1 MKTMHRHCGRSE
13 AIAGGPRQTR
23 AVAASVRK
31 SGPPRNDV
39 LCHREVLTTAKA
51 VERAVAT
58 PFHRRAFVAATFLA
72 AFLMIG
78 ANLAAGKSSN
88 PQKWDGSRISPVHQI
103 PLKDEFN
110 QIIVPTESNPLPFSA
125 RYTCAPCHDYSVIQ
139 QGLHFAAN
147 SPAAAARPGEPWI
160 WVDERTGTQIPLS
173 THPWKG
179 VWDPARLGLSD
190 WDLTL
195 LFGRH
200 MPGGGAGEP
209 GDKDVTPESR
219 WSVSGK
225 LEINCLGCH
234 NASRRQNPSE
244 WAKQVLRQNFRWAA
258 TAAAGLGEV
267 GGISSRLRPTW
278 DIFDGPNPDDSEW
291 AVAPSVKYD
300 RTQFDSKHRAFLD
313 LAYKPDDARCL
324 ACHSIAPERMRKFDF
339 EEDVHTAAGIKCVS
353 CHRHDVTH
361 AMVRGYE
368 GEARDNPALPSEDF
382 TCKACHLGDVS
393 STGEKIAPGRLGA
406 PTPLHKGF
414 PAVHFDRLA
423 CTVCHSGPMPS
434 KDATRIRT
442 SRANRL
448 GVFGVANW
456 ATTLPAIQE
465 PVYIRD
471 KNKKLV
477 PNRLMWPAFWGELKE
492 GRITPLPP
500 DKILAAAG
508 DILFPEKAATR
519 VLAAL
524 FNIANVD
531 GMPVLVMGA
540 SAYEMNVDGGLAVS
554 PFDGENPDG
563 RPAWAV
569 RKNGKFMPLVPAFD
583 PANAETS
590 ADPEAR
596 IQKILEALNTAEGAP
611 ERAALAYRDYLYQL
625 IDGALDKSEKKDPAD
640 GRPLFGWL
648 KDGRLLPF
656 VPEAEARAIAALT
669 GTDRTL
675 TEAQV
680 AEVLKALGPA
690 DHVYISGGVLFR
702 INAKGALASETGDAA
717 APVAWPLAHQV
728 RPARQ
733 ALGVNGCTDCHSAG
747 SDFFFGRVRGAGPLK
762 TETVTIRAAS
772 SYMGLVK
779 PYQFLFGLSF
789 TARPAFKWFL
799 GICAALIGALLLIV
813 GLVALG
819 RFAGLIE
826 KRS

>member
-1 MKTMHRHCGRSE
+1 MLLAVFSRA
-13 AIAGGPRQTR
+13 AIG
-23 AVAASVRK
+23 
-31 SGPPRNDV
+31 
-39 LCHREVLTTAKA
+39 
-51 VERAVAT
+51 
-58 PFHRRAFVAATFLA
+58 
-72 AFLMIG
+72 
-78 ANLAAGKSSN
+78 SSTEK
-88 PQKWDGSRISPVHQI
+88 QKWDGSRISPVHQI

-110 QIIVPTESNPLPFSA
+110 QPIVPTESNPLPFSA
-125 RYTCAPCHDYSVIQ
+125 RYTCAPCHDYGVIR
-139 QGLHFAAN
+139 QGIHFIPN
-147 SPAAAARPGEPWI
+147 SPSMAARPSEPWI
-160 WVDERTGTQIPLS
+160 WVDDRTGTQIPLS
-173 THPWKG
+173 AHPWKG
-179 VWDPARLGLSD
+179 VWDPTRLGLSD

-200 MPGGGAGEP
+200 MPGGGTGEP

-219 WSVSGK
+219 WSVSGR

-278 DIFDGPNPDDSEW
+278 DIFDGPNPDDAEW

-300 RTQFDSKHRAFLD
+300 RTLFDSKHRAFLD

-324 ACHSIAPERMRKFDF
+324 ACHATAPERLRKFDF
-339 EEDVHTAAGIKCVS
+339 EDDVHTAAGIKCVS

-382 TCKACHLGDVS
+382 TCRACHLGDIS
-393 STGEKIAPGRLGA
+393 SKGEKIAPGRLGA
-406 PTPLHKGF
+406 PFPLHKGF
-414 PAVHFDRLA
+414 PTVHFDRLA
-423 CTVCHSGPMPS
+423 CTVCHSGPMPA
-434 KDATRIRT
+434 KDATRVRT

-448 GVFGVANW
+448 GIFGVANW
-456 ATTLPAIQE
+456 ATALPAIQE

-477 PNRLMWPAFWGELKE
+477 PNRLMWPAYWGEVKD
-492 GRITPLPP
+492 GRTTPLLP
-500 DKILAAAG
+500 DKVLAAAG
-508 DILFPEKAATR
+508 DILFPEKSATR

-524 FNIANVD
+524 FNVADLD
-531 GMPVLVMGA
+531 GTPVLVMGG
-540 SAYEMNVDGGLAVS
+540 SAYEMNADGGLTVS
-554 PFDGENPDG
+554 PFDGGNEDL
-563 RPAWAV
+563 RPAWAI
-569 RKNGKFMPLVPAFD
+569 RKDGKFTPLVPVFD

-590 ADPEAR
+590 ADPETR
-596 IQKILEALNTAEGAP
+596 IQKILEALIAAEGAP
-611 ERAALAYRDYLYQL
+611 GKAALAYRDYLYQL
-625 IDGALDKSEKKDPAD
+625 IDGALDKSERKDPASI
-640 GRPLFGWL
+640 RPLFGRL
-648 KDGRLLPF
+648 KDSQLLPF
-656 VPEAEARAIAALT
+656 VPEAEALAIAALA
-669 GTDRTL
+669 GSDQTL

-680 AEVLKALGPA
+680 AQVLKVLGPA
-690 DHVYISGGVLFR
+690 DHVYVSGGVIFR
-702 INAKGALASETGDAA
+702 VNEKGALASETGDAA

-733 ALGVNGCTDCHSAG
+733 SLGVNGCTDCHSAG

-762 TETVTIRAAS
+762 TETVTTRAAS
-772 SYMGLVK
+772 SYMGLGK

-799 GICAALIGALLLIV
+799 GLSAVLIGSLLLIV